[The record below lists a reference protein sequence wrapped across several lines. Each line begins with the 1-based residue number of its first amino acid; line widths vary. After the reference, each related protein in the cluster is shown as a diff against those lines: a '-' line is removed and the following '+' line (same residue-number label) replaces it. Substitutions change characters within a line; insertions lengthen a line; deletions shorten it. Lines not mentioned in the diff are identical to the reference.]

1 MYLGRDLKSTF
12 EIGAVMLNREFS
24 VKLKLPPATVNDFD
38 LTIYHCD
45 QSWEGVKKI

>member
-1 MYLGRDLKSTF
+1 
-12 EIGAVMLNREFS
+12 MLNREFS
-24 VKLKLPPATVNDFD
+24 VKLKLPPAATVNDFD